1 MLDHVVKD
9 INAAKYA
16 ELRRIKQE
24 HGENYASVHEA
35 YGVLAEE
42 MHEAELEYVCAKD
55 MFADLIDSI
64 HKGRRSMID
73 SELEG
78 IERYAIKA
86 ACELV
91 QVAAVCR
98 KELNGGAMR
107 GESS

>member
-16 ELRRIKQE
+16 ELRRIKQD
-24 HGENYASVHEA
+24 HGETYASVHEA

-42 MHEAELEYVCAKD
+42 MHEADLEYVCAKAC
-55 MFADLIDSI
+55 FTDLIDSI
-64 HKGRRSMID
+64 HQGRKNMID
-73 SELEG
+73 SDLEA
-78 IERYAIKA
+78 IEGYAIKA

-98 KELNGGAMR
+98 KALNGEDGT
-107 GESS
+107 